1 MKAQLII
8 DDRILMNIPVSHIA
22 QLVSAFIQKYGIP
35 PNTLLVGPDQPK
47 NLIRAQLVM
56 GLHVKLCDDTTIQV
70 ALL

>member
-47 NLIRAQLVM
+47 ELIRAQIVM
-56 GLHVKLCDDTTIQV
+56 GLRVKICDDTTIQV